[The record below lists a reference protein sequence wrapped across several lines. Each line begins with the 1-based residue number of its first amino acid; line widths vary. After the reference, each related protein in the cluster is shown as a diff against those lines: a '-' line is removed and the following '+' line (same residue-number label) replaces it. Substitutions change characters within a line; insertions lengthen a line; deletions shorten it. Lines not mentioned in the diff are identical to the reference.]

1 MNIENKRQLNER
13 KFPNWKK
20 LSNEGRKYWLD
31 IKGKQGCRARYVKEV
46 DDKEETL
53 KFYQEV
59 YNDRDD
65 LIEIHEKFPVDK
77 GHRKVGKEKR

>member
-1 MNIENKRQLNER
+1 MAIKNKRRLNEK
-13 KFPNWKK
+13 KFPNWEK
-20 LSNEGRKYWLD
+20 LSSGGRKYWLE
-31 IKGKQGCRARYVKEV
+31 IKGRHGWKARYVKEV

-65 LIEIHEKFPVDK
+65 LIEIHEKFPIDK
-77 GHRKVGKEKR
+77 GHRKIKEVKK